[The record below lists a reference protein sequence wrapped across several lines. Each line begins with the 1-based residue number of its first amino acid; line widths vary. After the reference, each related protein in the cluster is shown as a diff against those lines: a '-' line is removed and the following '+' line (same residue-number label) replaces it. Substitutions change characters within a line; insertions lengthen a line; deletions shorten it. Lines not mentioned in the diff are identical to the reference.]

1 MHAPLLWLDLETTGL
16 DEHTARLLEVGMIL
30 TDGDLNEVACIDV
43 VLGWRTPHALE
54 MPDIVREMHMASGLL
69 DEVAASRMCLRE
81 AEDLLVAWVDLHDA
95 RNLYMAGSGVHFDR
109 RWLRHLM
116 PALAACFHYRNFD
129 ATTLRYFFDTEKE
142 APEHRVLGDLRQSIK
157 NIRMLADRARA
168 AGIIALPA
176 ASAVA

>member
-1 MHAPLLWLDLETTGL
+1 MHAPLLWIDVETTGL

-43 VLGWRTPHALE
+43 VLGWRNPRELP
-54 MPDIVREMHMASGLL
+54 MVDLVREMHEASGLF

-81 AEDLLVAWVDLHDA
+81 AEDLLVAWVDANDA
-95 RNLYMAGSGVHFDR
+95 RGLFMAGSGVHFDR

-116 PALAACFHYRNFD
+116 PTLAACFNYRNFD
-129 ATTLRYFFDTEKE
+129 ATTLRYFFNTEKE
-142 APEHRVLGDLRQSIK
+142 APKHRVLGDIRQSIS
-157 NIRMLADRARA
+157 NIRMLVRRARN

-176 ASAVA
+176 ALVA